1 VVTFNHI
8 EEEIREGIRKFI
20 PNVEIKSLNIMS
32 AENDP
37 DETKT
42 YTQDEDER
50 LFRVSDYSSKPYT
63 AKVKLDY
70 TVNNGAFSVSDFI
83 IINI

>member
-1 VVTFNHI
+1 M
-8 EEEIREGIRKFI
+8 
-20 PNVEIKSLNIMS
+20 EIKSLNIMS

-42 YTQDEDER
+42 YSEDEDER

-63 AKVKLDY
+63 AKVKLEY